1 MGDVHIPKPPPNAV
15 GAKVEELIAAGHE
28 LYAQTVTGQPAGRV
42 RRPTLF
48 VIAIIGLFV
57 LMADSSF
64 GLLGLFAGVF
74 SAIAMLLLLASDQV
88 VEL

>member
-15 GAKVEELIAAGHE
+15 GARVEELVAEGHQ
-28 LYAQTVTGQPAGRV
+28 LYSNVVTGQPAGRV

-48 VIAIIGLFV
+48 TIAIIGTAL
-57 LMADSSF
+57 AIA
-64 GLLGLFAGVF
+64 GLQLAGVP
-74 SAIAMLLLLASDQV
+74 ALIAMVLLLASDAV